1 MAFVGNLLWF
11 VLGGG
16 LLSGLAWLLLGLIL
30 ALTIVGI
37 PFATAAFRISRFAFF
52 PFGKQLV
59 SAELVGESSASG
71 AWLGNVL
78 WVLLAGFWL
87 ALSHAIYGLV
97 CFATIAGIP
106 FGLAHFKLAQVSFA
120 PLGKRIVSSDLA
132 VAARVHNAKEELGK
146 RLDRPIA
153 VEDRRPVDTRAIPS
167 HHVEVSQKPEVIA
180 EIEEEQ
186 VDQWDRTEKLTPS
199 EGESDSG
206 SPAHGVAKAPV
217 VENHREGIRQSN
229 TVTVINWV
237 PTLISYGV
245 WFALLLVLRS
255 VVLSMKG
262 VERLGFAV
270 PRFTSELYPLGL
282 LWTQLIDG
290 AVLTVLIFS
299 VLALGGRLR
308 RSISF
313 AFAQLSRLGNIGHLA
328 AVASAVVIGYSA
340 YAPLI
345 MPPLLS
351 QGVEWAYRLI
361 FWVIIGG
368 IGATAVYELVRVV
381 LEAPKNA
388 PVPQGTTEVT
398 RSEKR
403 RDT

>member
-16 LLSGLAWLLLGLIL
+16 LLTGLAWVLLGLIL

-59 SAELVGESSASG
+59 SAELVGERSASG

-87 ALSHAIYGLV
+87 ALLHAIYGLA

-120 PLGKRIVSSDLA
+120 PLGKRIVSSD
-132 VAARVHNAKEELGK
+132 VAHVAREHHAKEELDS
-146 RLDRPIA
+146 RLGRSSA
-153 VEDRRPVDTRAIPS
+153 VEDQRTVETRAMPS
-167 HHVEVSQKPEVIA
+167 HYAEVTQKPESTDK
-180 EIEEEQ
+180 IEEEQ
-186 VDQWDRTEKLTPS
+186 EDQWDETEKLTSS
-199 EGESDSG
+199 EGQSDSG
-206 SPAHGVAKAPV
+206 SPAHAIWRAPV
-217 VENHREGIRQSN
+217 VENHKEGMRHSN
-229 TVTVINWV
+229 TVTIINWV
-237 PTLISYGV
+237 PTLIGYGV
-245 WFALLLVLRS
+245 WFALLLVFRS
-255 VVLSMKG
+255 VVLSMQSVG
-262 VERLGFAV
+262 RLGFAV

-282 LWTQLIDG
+282 LWTQVID
-290 AVLTVLIFS
+290 AAFLTILIFS

-351 QGVEWAYRLI
+351 QGVEWAYSLI

-388 PVPQGTTEVT
+388 PVPQGATEVT